1 MANFRQQL
9 FQQFASQGIAL
20 SLENFKEK
28 YQPKKENR
36 FNVEGITYEASPAK
50 INVDGIE
57 FEISS
62 KIPQEELLNRDD
74 FESYFAEIKAVIE
87 RDDQVPEAIDMENI
101 VHDVGGEEAKERDYV
116 RLRYQYDLDEVCGTD
131 VIEAE
136 LAKLQQD
143 PTART
148 LPQIPNVNT
157 MAGKVLLLCIE
168 DFFRGEAAARLKH
181 LIEANQAVRQKMQQQ
196 SRQTAKQEA

>member
-20 SLENFKEK
+20 SLENFQEK

-36 FNVEGITYEASPAK
+36 FNVDGITYEASPAK
-50 INVDGIE
+50 ISADGIE

-74 FESYFAEIKAVIE
+74 FESYFTEIKAVIE
-87 RDDQVPEAIDMENI
+87 CDDHVPEAIDMENI
-101 VHDVGGEEAKERDYV
+101 VHDVGGEDAKERDYV
-116 RLRYQYDLDEVCGTD
+116 RLRYQYNLDQVCGKD
-131 VIEAE
+131 VVEAE

-157 MAGKVLLLCIE
+157 MAGKVVLLCIE
-168 DFFRGEAAARLKH
+168 DFFRHEAAARMES
-181 LIEANQAVRQKMQQQ
+181 LIEANQAVRKKMQLSKHTSTQQ
-196 SRQTAKQEA
+196 S

>member
-9 FQQFASQGIAL
+9 FQQFASQGIEL
-20 SLENFKEK
+20 SLESFKEK

-50 INVDGIE
+50 INAGGIE

-62 KIPQEELLNRDD
+62 KIPQEELNRDD
-74 FESYFAEIKAVIE
+74 FESYFTEIKAVIE

-101 VHDVGGEEAKERDYV
+101 VHDVGGEDAKERDYV
-116 RLRYQYDLDEVCGTD
+116 RLRYQYNIDEVCGTD
-131 VIEAE
+131 VVEAE
-136 LAKLQQD
+136 LAKLQKD

-157 MAGKVLLLCIE
+157 MAGKVLLLCVE
-168 DFFRGEAAARLKH
+168 DFFRSEAATRMEC
-181 LIEANQAVRQKMQQQ
+181 LIMANQTVRQKMQQQ
-196 SRQTAKQEA
+196 SKKASKQKA